1 MSGSTAPPATEL
13 RCRSALV
20 AAALLTAG
28 LIAGAPPAR
37 SSPADAPT
45 VGFVGDSIP
54 FEALNHYDT
63 TILRDRAI
71 VFNQIGLALKIRQ
84 VLPAVREAV
93 RNGAMPDIFVAFIGT
108 SQSESDPP
116 SVWRR
121 ELRQLLDLVSPEV
134 DCVRVFEVDDT
145 DTNYYLLH
153 DRYAAAY
160 NRITHAVSHEYDNVD
175 WFHYDLWAELVGPEW
190 ERRDQLHHNVYGRV
204 HIARLMREVTN
215 SCDPALTSG
224 PFWDV
229 PDSDAAAG
237 AIAWVGQRHLFGGY
251 ANGTYRAR
259 VGSFVLPATRGALLN
274 MAWRL
279 GGRPGGYPEH
289 PWTDGRPALDAALRW
304 AAATQIDSGFADGTY
319 RPDTPVSRIQ
329 AVGLLWRM
337 AGRPVGFDDDPW
349 SDAEGPAVRWAAV
362 NHLLPGATATTF
374 RPDARLGRG
383 LLARLLFAFDA
394 LPSAPSPPSPPPT
407 TPVPSTTVSSA
418 TTMTTTP
425 SPTTLPP
432 TTLPPTT
439 LPSTTTEV
447 P

>member
-13 RCRSALV
+13 LCRSALV

-28 LIAGAPPAR
+28 LVAGAAPAR
-37 SSPADAPT
+37 ASPADAPT

-54 FEALNHYDT
+54 FEALDHYDT

-175 WFHYDLWAELVGPEW
+175 WFHYDLWAELVGPAW

-251 ANGTYRAR
+251 ANGT
-259 VGSFVLPATRGALLN
+259 
-274 MAWRL
+274 
-279 GGRPGGYPEH
+279 
-289 PWTDGRPALDAALRW
+289 
-304 AAATQIDSGFADGTY
+304 
-319 RPDTPVSRIQ
+319 
-329 AVGLLWRM
+329 
-337 AGRPVGFDDDPW
+337 
-349 SDAEGPAVRWAAV
+349 
-362 NHLLPGATATTF
+362 
-374 RPDARLGRG
+374 
-383 LLARLLFAFDA
+383 
-394 LPSAPSPPSPPPT
+394 
-407 TPVPSTTVSSA
+407 
-418 TTMTTTP
+418 
-425 SPTTLPP
+425 
-432 TTLPPTT
+432 
-439 LPSTTTEV
+439 
-447 P
+447 